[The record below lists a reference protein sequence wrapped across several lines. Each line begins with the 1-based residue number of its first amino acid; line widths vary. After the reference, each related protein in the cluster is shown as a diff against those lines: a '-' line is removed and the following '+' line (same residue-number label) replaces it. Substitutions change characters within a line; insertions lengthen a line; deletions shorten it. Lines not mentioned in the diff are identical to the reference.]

1 MFLISA
7 ALGGVY
13 HNDHDRNFSIEV
25 DESLTRNALF
35 GASLDTIRL
44 MPSHYYKMESTK
56 ITIPKGKY
64 NGGVSV
70 HLTDA
75 FFQDSLSI
83 HTTYVIPVRL
93 ISSNDVDSILRG
105 KTTMA
110 EADPRIVNDWEITP
124 KDFTMFAVKFINAYH
139 GNYFYHGSSQVK
151 NINGTIIENHSYGEK
166 YIEKNPI
173 TFLKTTG
180 RDRVS
185 LNINMKSGY
194 MNDNVELVLDF
205 NGNNCSITG
214 KGQSQYT
221 VSGSGEFKEA
231 QFIWGNKLRDGIV
244 INYEISNPSYTYLGQ
259 DTLIVRDRA
268 VVMETYEPLIRY

>member
-1 MFLISA
+1 
-7 ALGGVY
+7 
-13 HNDHDRNFSIEV
+13 
-25 DESLTRNALF
+25 
-35 GASLDTIRL
+35 
-44 MPSHYYKMESTK
+44 
-56 ITIPKGKY
+56 
-64 NGGVSV
+64 
-70 HLTDA
+70 
-75 FFQDSLSI
+75 
-83 HTTYVIPVRL
+83 
-93 ISSNDVDSILRG
+93 
-105 KTTMA
+105 MA

-173 TFLKTTG
+173 TFLKTIG

-221 VSGSGEFKEA
+221 VSGNGEFKEE
-231 QFIWGNKLRDGIV
+231 QFIWGNKIRDGIV